1 MTSPDLPETADP
13 DLCRR
18 VRLLGDIL
26 SVSATA
32 QASDARQSTLKEWAY
47 SADKRP
53 IHRLQFDRMVVLF
66 SMLEGKRDVAWA
78 ITTFAMDAL
87 ESVAPAEARRARVQR
102 LRRSETRAGPGEAK
116 RWLNVW

>member
-32 QASDARQSTLKEWAY
+32 QASNARQSTLKEWAY

-87 ESVAPAEARRARVQR
+87 ESVARPKPDGREFSDSDAPRRERGQGK
-102 LRRSETRAGPGEAK
+102 RSVG
-116 RWLNVW
+116 